1 MFMFQAKKVSGT
13 PKNSLP
19 SSVTLN
25 HPLKQVPTPAHS
37 SPVLPVHSKPIPTDI
52 SAGVCD
58 SVTDEEQNLSFP
70 LDLCMKKQEPTFE
83 VTTSMTSS
91 FIPSTTTTTA
101 AKKKQ
106 FVTTD
111 SNVTG
116 ANKMS
121 APKKR
126 GRKPK
131 AIQMS
136 AATPPVQPEKVRKI
150 KRVSHFFYSFC
161 LCSTLGV
168 CLKILDFCLIPN

>member
-1 MFMFQAKKVSGT
+1 MLIMFIFQAKKVSGT

-101 AKKKQ
+101 TAKKKQ

-116 ANKMS
+116 ANKMA

-131 AIQMS
+131 TIQMS

-150 KRVSHFFYSFC
+150 KRVSHFFY
-161 LCSTLGV
+161 
-168 CLKILDFCLIPN
+168 

>member
-1 MFMFQAKKVSGT
+1 MLIFQAKKVSGT

-37 SPVLPVHSKPIPTDI
+37 SPVLPVHSKSIPSDV

-91 FIPSTTTTTA
+91 FIPSTTTVST
-101 AKKKQ
+101 KKKQ
-106 FVTTD
+106 FITMD

-116 ANKMS
+116 ANKTA

-131 AIQMS
+131 AIQMT

-150 KRVSHFFYSFC
+150 KRVSHFFFIHFVYVGFF
-161 LCSTLGV
+161 LGFS
-168 CLKILDFCLIPN
+168 LMIFD

>member
-1 MFMFQAKKVSGT
+1 MFSFVVICLYTTKISLIQFIFQAKKVSGT

-37 SPVLPVHSKPIPTDI
+37 SPVLPVHSKSIPADI

-83 VTTSMTSS
+83 VTASMTSS
-91 FIPSTTTTTA
+91 FILSTTTTA

-106 FVTTD
+106 FITTD

-116 ANKMS
+116 ANKMA

-131 AIQMS
+131 AIQM
-136 AATPPVQPEKVRKI
+136 AAAAPPVQTEKVRKI
-150 KRVSHFFYSFC
+150 KRVSHFYYFF
-161 LCSTLGV
+161 
-168 CLKILDFCLIPN
+168 F

>member
-1 MFMFQAKKVSGT
+1 MLIMFIFQAKKVSGT

-101 AKKKQ
+101 AAKKKQ

-116 ANKMS
+116 ANKMA

-131 AIQMS
+131 TIQMS

-150 KRVSHFFYSFC
+150 KRVSHFFY
-161 LCSTLGV
+161 
-168 CLKILDFCLIPN
+168 

>member
-1 MFMFQAKKVSGT
+1 MCVCLYKINLCLFIYLQAKKVSST

-19 SSVTLN
+19 SGVTLN
-25 HPLKQVPTPAHS
+25 HPMKPVPTPAHS
-37 SPVLPVHSKPIPTDI
+37 SPVLPVHSKTMPTEI
-52 SAGVCD
+52 TAGLCD
-58 SVTDEEQNLSFP
+58 SVADEEQNLSFP

-101 AKKKQ
+101 KKKQ
-106 FVTTD
+106 FQTTD

-131 AIQMS
+131 TIQMP

-150 KRVSHFFYSFC
+150 KRVSHFSY
-161 LCSTLGV
+161 TL
-168 CLKILDFCLIPN
+168 LFF

>member
-1 MFMFQAKKVSGT
+1 M
-13 PKNSLP
+13 
-19 SSVTLN
+19 TLN
-25 HPLKQVPTPAHS
+25 HPIKQVPTPAHS
-37 SPVLPVHSKPIPTDI
+37 SPVLPVHSKPIPTEI

-58 SVTDEEQNLSFP
+58 SATDEEQNSSFP
-70 LDLCMKKQEPTFE
+70 LDLCMKRQEPTFE
-83 VTTSMTSS
+83 VTTSVTSS
-91 FIPSTTTTTA
+91 FIPSTTTTA

-106 FVTTD
+106 FITTD

-116 ANKMS
+116 ANKMA

-150 KRVSHFFYSFC
+150 KRVSYFFIYLFMYC
-161 LCSTLGV
+161 CRLH
-168 CLKILDFCLIPN
+168 LKISNLVYDKIVRMIFIQLLENLH